1 MWIPYLSGW
10 SDTTNLSRSY
20 ILHLRY
26 RWRWKSVKLSIAPEF
41 GSGRYDKKIRGF
53 MLIQEANKPIFGSKS
68 SFSTSALVSILLRI
82 NSVHSSCFFDSYS
95 ASILNIPG
103 MELAVN
109 QLWPVQNGL
118 SFTVHFTDFLLPI
131 LLTAANTDESSI

>member
-1 MWIPYLSGW
+1 M
-10 SDTTNLSRSY
+10 DTISVRPIRYHLSRFY

-26 RWRWKSVKLSIAPEF
+26 RWRWKSIKLSIDPEF
-41 GSGRYDKKIRGF
+41 GSGRYDKKIRSF

-68 SFSTSALVSILLRI
+68 SFSTSALASILLRI